1 MLISQRFV
9 LIFLSKSGA
18 NNIENLVAKSVAFAY
33 SFSKETFCC
42 MRKVD
47 SQRKRRVERVK
58 KLVGVLGLGLLLL
71 LAACNGESN
80 NADSEEKEGIVVAT
94 TGQIADA
101 VKIIGGE
108 HLQVTNLMGPGV
120 DPHLYK
126 ATQSDVSK
134 LDKAEVIFY
143 NGLHLEGQ
151 MQDIFNKMAEQ
162 KTVTAVAEGIEVSKL
177 LDDEEDSTLHDPHV
191 WFDIELWKEVVETIG
206 DTLVDEYPEHKEDF
220 EANKEAYLVELD
232 KLNQYAKKRI
242 EEIPAEQRILVTAHD
257 AFNYFGKSQG
267 FEVTGLQGLSTE
279 SEYGVKD
286 VQNMVSFLVQNNIK
300 AIFVE
305 SSVSDKA
312 LQAVIEGA
320 KEKGIDVTIGGE
332 LFSDAMGAEGTE
344 EGTYIGMYKHNVDTI
359 VNALR

>member
-1 MLISQRFV
+1 
-9 LIFLSKSGA
+9 
-18 NNIENLVAKSVAFAY
+18 
-33 SFSKETFCC
+33 
-42 MRKVD
+42 MRK
-47 SQRKRRVERVK
+47 
-58 KLVGVLGLGLLLL
+58 LLGVLGLSFLLG
-71 LAACNGESN
+71 ACSGEVDDTN
-80 NADSEEKEGIVVAT
+80 SEEKKGIVVAT

-126 ATQSDVSK
+126 ATQSDITK
-134 LDKAEVIFY
+134 LDEAEVIFY

-151 MQDIFNKMAEQ
+151 MQDIFDQMAEQ
-162 KTVTAVAEGIEVSKL
+162 KTVLAVAEGLDKSKL
-177 LDDEEDSTLHDPHV
+177 LADEEDSTLHDPHV
-191 WFDIELWKEVVETIG
+191 WFAIELWKEVVDTIG
-206 DTLVDEYPEHKEDF
+206 DTLVEEYPEHKEDF
-220 EANKEAYLVELD
+220 EENEKVLLADLD
-232 KLNQYAKKRI
+232 ELNQYAKERI
-242 EEIPAEQRILVTAHD
+242 DEIPASQRILVTAHD
-257 AFNYFGKSQG
+257 AFNYFGESQG

-286 VQNMVSFLVQNNIK
+286 VQNMVSFLVENNIK

-320 KEKGIDVTIGGE
+320 KEQGANVTIGGE

-359 VNALR
+359 VDALK